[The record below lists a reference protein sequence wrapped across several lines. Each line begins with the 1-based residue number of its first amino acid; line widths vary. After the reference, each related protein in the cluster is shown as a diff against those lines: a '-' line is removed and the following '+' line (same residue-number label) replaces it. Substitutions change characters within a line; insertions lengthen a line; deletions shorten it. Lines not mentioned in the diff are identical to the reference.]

1 MEKVSITTSLLN
13 TIVQYLANR
22 PYIEVAGM
30 IERVQTELKQNA
42 RTKPSRSLERRQ
54 DPVKTLRGLNGWICR
69 F

>member
-22 PYIEVAGM
+22 PYVDCRNVAGM

-42 RTKPSRSLERRQ
+42 ERK
-54 DPVKTLRGLNGWICR
+54 DSCKNAE
-69 F
+69 

>member
-30 IERVQTELKQNA
+30 IERVQTELKQSTLNK
-42 RTKPSRSLERRQ
+42 TVKKPGKTA
-54 DPVKTLRGLNGWICR
+54 PVKTLRGLNGWTCR

>member
-42 RTKPSRSLERRQ
+42 EQTRQ
-54 DPVKTLRGLNGWICR
+54 EAWKDGSSKDSEGS
-69 F
+69 

>member
-30 IERVQTELKQNA
+30 IERFRLNSSQ
-42 RTKPSRSLERRQ
+42 RSQKMAE
-54 DPVKTLRGLNGWICR
+54 KWIEGN
-69 F
+69 

>member
-42 RTKPSRSLERRQ
+42 EQNRQ
-54 DPVKTLRGLNGWICR
+54 EAWKDGSIKESEGS
-69 F
+69 

>member
-30 IERVQTELKQNA
+30 IERVQTELKQ
-42 RTKPSRSLERRQ
+42 RREQ
-54 DPVKTLRGLNGWICR
+54 NRQEAWKDGSSKDSEGS
-69 F
+69 

>member
-30 IERVQTELKQNA
+30 IERVQTELKQSAEEN
-42 RTKPSRSLERRQ
+42 RQ
-54 DPVKTLRGLNGWICR
+54 EAWKDGSSKDSEGS
-69 F
+69 

>member
-30 IERVQTELKQNA
+30 IERVQTELKAGKALGEQN
-42 RTKPSRSLERRQ
+42 RQ
-54 DPVKTLRGLNGWICR
+54 EAWKDGSSKDSEGS
-69 F
+69 